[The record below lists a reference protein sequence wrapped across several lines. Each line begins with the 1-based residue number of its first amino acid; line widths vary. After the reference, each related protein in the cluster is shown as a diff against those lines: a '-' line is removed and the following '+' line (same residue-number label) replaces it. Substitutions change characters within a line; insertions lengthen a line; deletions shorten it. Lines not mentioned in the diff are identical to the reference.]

1 MPNPYIPYKI
11 GLKTEEHIKRIHE
24 LLESNP
30 CMTLQELGDELNVT
44 RERVRQIIDMNNYT
58 LSIH

>member
-1 MPNPYIPYKI
+1 MSKPYIPYKI
-11 GLKTEEHIKRIHE
+11 GFKTEEHIKRIHE

-44 RERVRQIIDMNNYT
+44 RERVRQIIDMNN
-58 LSIH
+58 